1 MKKAAFN
8 PEIVVLD
15 GYTLNP
21 GDLSWEPLEQLG
33 RCMIFDRTQPA
44 DILPRAL
51 AAHILFTNKTRL
63 SAETI
68 AQLPALRCIGVLA
81 TGYNVVDVAAAKAR
95 GIPVCNVPD
104 YGTPNVAQAVFALLL
119 ELTNRTAHHAATV
132 REGRWTSCPDFCFWD
147 GELVELS
154 GLTLGI
160 VGFGKIGRE
169 VAKIGRAFGMRI
181 LHHGRSRLADP
192 ERVELSRLFRESDIV
207 SLHCPLTAENAG
219 MVNAAVL
226 ALMKPTAYFL
236 NTARGLLVNEAD
248 LAEALNEG
256 RIAGAGLDVLSV
268 EPPSAANPLLK
279 AKNCLITPHI
289 AWATQAARR
298 RLLEVAAANAAAF
311 LAGRPQHV
319 VSAP

>member
-1 MKKAAFN
+1 VKKTAAH

-21 GDLSWEPLEQLG
+21 GDLSWKPLEQLG
-33 RCMIFDRTQPA
+33 RCTIFDRTKAA

-51 AAHILFTNKTRL
+51 PAEILFTNKTRL

-68 AQLPALRCIGVLA
+68 AQLPHLQCIGVLA

-119 ELTNRTAHHAATV
+119 ELTNRTAHHAITV
-132 REGRWTSCPDFCFWD
+132 REGRWTSCPDFCYWD

-160 VGFGKIGRE
+160 VGYGKIGRE

-181 LHHGRSRLADP
+181 LHHGRSSLADP
-192 ERVELSRLFRESDIV
+192 ERVELSQLFRASDVV
-207 SLHCPLTAENAG
+207 SLHSPLTAENAG
-219 MVNAAVL
+219 LVNATLL

-248 LAEALNEG
+248 LAEALNAG
-256 RIAGAGLDVLSV
+256 RIAGAGLDVLSA
-268 EPPSAANPLLK
+268 EPPSDTNPLLK

-298 RLLEVAAANAAAF
+298 RLLDVAAANVAAF

-319 VSAP
+319 VN